1 MAWGFSMDQRISFF
15 MRPVCLAALSA
26 IVCAGMLASQ
36 PALAQGTSAERDA
49 CEGDALRLCSEF
61 IPNIGAIEACLS
73 RNMKSLTPA
82 CRVAM
87 GGTIRKKKRS
97 TAAAGQ

>member
-1 MAWGFSMDQRISFF
+1 
-15 MRPVCLAALSA
+15 
-26 IVCAGMLASQ
+26 MLPPR
-36 PALAQGTSAERDA
+36 PALAQGTAAERDA

-61 IPNIGAIEACLS
+61 VPNVAQIEACLTH
-73 RNMKSLTPA
+73 NLKSLTPA
-82 CRVAM
+82 CRVAI

>member
-1 MAWGFSMDQRISFF
+1 
-15 MRPVCLAALSA
+15 MRAACLAALFA
-26 IVCAGMLASQ
+26 IVCATTLASQ
-36 PALAQGTSAERDA
+36 PALAQGTAEERDA
-49 CEGDALRLCSEF
+49 CEGDAFRLCSEF
-61 IPNIGAIEACLS
+61 IPNVGAIEACLS

-82 CRVAM
+82 CRIAM

>member
-1 MAWGFSMDQRISFF
+1 MDQRLSFL
-15 MRPVCLAALSA
+15 MRPVRLAALLA
-26 IVCAGMLASQ
+26 IVCAAMLAQ
-36 PALAQGTSAERDA
+36 KPALAQGNSAERDA

-61 IPNIGAIEACLS
+61 IPNVGAIEACLS
-73 RNMKSLTPA
+73 RNMKNLTPA